1 MDRRLPASIEDL
13 CRLVC
18 KDELT
23 ASGAVLC
30 GSRWVPLSQLI
41 DVPEARRIGAAAM
54 RRGKLDAAA
63 NPSFDELSGTLCSEI
78 AQRLP
83 RYPVRLHVYDLGQAK
98 GISGLNIVTKGL
110 QMVRPRS
117 RRCSVTPLLTPSPAT
132 RLSALVLGRI
142 WLCPV
147 SVLTICCVLAS
158 GRDVPRR
165 D

>member
-117 RRCSVTPLLTPSPAT
+117 RRCSVYSSSYS
-132 RLSALVLGRI
+132 LSCYPVICLGSGSHLALSRF
-142 WLCPV
+142 PF
-147 SVLTICCVLAS
+147 
-158 GRDVPRR
+158 
-165 D
+165 